1 MASNRRLTAVAG
13 RVEEFGWSALRP
25 VLRLRL
31 AYFRHVIRT
40 GTFPPRRPDAM
51 TCAADHVGYLGS
63 AAAARF
69 GVLDDDLTTLSRVAS
84 QVGALRGRPFAW
96 IEVAPGVLTV
106 HDAAESSSSLAEADV
121 DAVVVALGFSDVLL
135 MTSARAW
142 QRDLDRLLDHARR
155 PGRGL
160 SPVIVAGIPPMHR
173 FAQTARLGRGRIRR
187 QVARLD
193 AATRT
198 VVGRRGDCVFVPF
211 PDPDGP
217 ARVGPE
223 FYSWAQVHKSWA
235 SALAP
240 ELARLLDTHA

>member
-1 MASNRRLTAVAG
+1 MANERRLAVLAG
-13 RVEEFGWSALRP
+13 RVEEFAWAALRP
-25 VLRLRL
+25 VLQLRL
-31 AYFRHVIRT
+31 AYFRHLVRS
-40 GTFPPRRPDAM
+40 GTFPPPRPDAV
-51 TCAADHVGYLGS
+51 TCAADRVGYLGS

-84 QVGALRGRPFAW
+84 QVGALRGRPFVW

-106 HDAAESSSSLAEADV
+106 YDAAASSSLAETDV

-142 QRDLDRLLDHARR
+142 QHDLDRLLDHARR

-173 FAQTARLGRGRIRR
+173 FVQTARLGRGRIRR
-187 QVARLD
+187 QVVRLD

-198 VVGRRGDCVFVPF
+198 VVARRGDCVFVPF
-211 PDPDGP
+211 PDPDDA

-235 SALAP
+235 SALSP